1 MRSQIVTAYKTIIM
15 ANCKAT
21 IAPIKRIEDM
31 IYLIRGQR
39 VMLDSDLARIYG
51 VSTMRLNEQ
60 FKRNSNRFPSD
71 FAFQLVQQEFT
82 NLISQFAISSLHGG
96 RRKLPRVFTEHGAL
110 MLASVLNSPVAVE
123 ASVRVVRAF
132 ILMREQMAAHRELAG
147 KLADLEQRVGGHDA
161 AIQDIFEA
169 IRRLVEPPLPENRR
183 EIGFHIRETSPPY
196 RIKTRQRM

>member
-1 MRSQIVTAYKTIIM
+1 M
-15 ANCKAT
+15 ANGKAT

-31 IYLIRGQR
+31 ICLIRGQR

-60 FKRNSNRFPSD
+60 FKRNSDRFPSD

-110 MLASVLNSPVAVE
+110 MLASVLNSPIAVE

-132 ILMREQMAAHRELAG
+132 ILMREQMAAHKELAG
-147 KLADLEQRVGGHDA
+147 KLADLEQRVGGHDT
-161 AIQDIFEA
+161 AIQNLFEA

-183 EIGFHIRETSPPY
+183 EIGFHIRETAPLY